1 MCYVGGAKYYID
13 ADSGQKRRLLVEV
26 PFQRANLFSIQT
38 TVNKQTA
45 ADRVTDESSYAEVK
59 LHWNTFDFKRK
70 MRVSKRAVGLFYLRA
85 MLLYNMRSCLYPNA
99 TAQYFTCLLATP
111 VE

>member
-1 MCYVGGAKYYID
+1 MLVVRSTTLTLIVDK
-13 ADSGQKRRLLVEV
+13 SGDYLSRFPSKKPIFSQYKLQSTNRRRRIEL
-26 PFQRANLFSIQT
+26 QT
-38 TVNKQTA
+38 NRRTL
-45 ADRVTDESSYAEVK
+45 RVRLY
-59 LHWNTFDFKRK
+59 WNIFDFKRK

-99 TAQYFTCLLATP
+99 TAQYFTCLLAIP